1 MMARPSPA
9 ERSPMPPLL
18 PLRIRPLLLA
28 AGLMALAA
36 PARAVGI
43 VTLPISP
50 ASSALVPETGA
61 AQSLSG
67 SITLRLGALP
77 LGGAD
82 TSFDVIALA
91 ATASGGAAIG
101 PGPDGGESGAS
112 ACSRRPA
119 RS

>member
-101 PGPDGGESGAS
+101 LDPTVANPGP
-112 ACSRRPA
+112 RRAHAGRA